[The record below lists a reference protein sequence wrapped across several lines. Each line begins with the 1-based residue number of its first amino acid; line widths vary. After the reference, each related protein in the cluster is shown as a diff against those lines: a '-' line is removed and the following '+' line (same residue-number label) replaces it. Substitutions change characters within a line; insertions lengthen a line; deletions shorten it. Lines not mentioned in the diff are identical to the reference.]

1 MKYLSFKILI
11 LCILLP
17 PVLYILSVQSIEN
30 HLKVRY
36 LSEIENIYIGDTR
49 SLFDGSVR
57 LQDAVNKNIDL
68 FLQNKALISYGVRV
82 NIAVATKQG
91 TILYPAL
98 FEEEQESFLPSD
110 PIRVAADNYNLMN
123 EGLRVQVDLKLE
135 HNTLLS
141 NAFLSVYVFAS
152 VLALYF
158 YYRAGLKKAKIEE
171 LEKSAE
177 IDRLLNIEKKYTD
190 NLIAL
195 EKEKENLSA
204 KYAQIKKE
212 LRNEKVRATS
222 NEDEMIAEIV
232 SLEEKIET
240 NLALQDKQRNEIDAL
255 KEKSNRSE
263 GGKPKTKNFHA
274 VQKRFMT
281 LYKNISINERAIT
294 GFIELTDDLKIKS
307 EAIIH
312 QLNEDP
318 RLVPVKRKVFGGKN
332 LEKVLEVIFAYKGR
346 LYFRKPKD
354 SKIEI
359 LALGT
364 KNTQAKELEFLS
376 SL

>member
-17 PVLYILSVQSIEN
+17 PVLYILTVQSVEKN
-30 HLKVRY
+30 LKVRY
-36 LSEIENIYIGDTR
+36 LREIENSCIGDTR
-49 SLFDGSVR
+49 PLFDGSVR
-57 LQDAVNKNIDL
+57 LQDAVNENINL
-68 FLQNKALISYGVRV
+68 FLQNKALISYGAKV

-91 TILYPAL
+91 TILYPAP
-98 FEEEQESFLPSD
+98 FEEEQASLLPSD
-110 PIRVAADNYNLMN
+110 PIRVASDNYSLMN
-123 EGLRVQVDLKLE
+123 EGLAVRVELKLE

-152 VLALYF
+152 VLALYL
-158 YYRAGLKKAKIEE
+158 YYKAGLRKVRIEE

-177 IDRLLNIEKKYTD
+177 IERLVNTKEIYAD

-195 EKEKENLSA
+195 EKEKGNLSA
-204 KYAQIKKE
+204 KYEQIRKE
-212 LRNEKVRATS
+212 LKNEKVRATS

-232 SLEEKIET
+232 SLEEKMKT

-255 KEKSNRSE
+255 KEKIKRSE
-263 GGKPKTKNFHA
+263 GGKPKAKNFNA
-274 VQKRFMT
+274 VQKRFKT
-281 LYKNISINERAIT
+281 LYKKISINERAIT
-294 GFIELTDDLKIKS
+294 GFMELTDDLKIKS
-307 EAIIH
+307 EEIIH

-318 RLVPVKRKVFGGKN
+318 GLVPVKRKVFGAKSR
-332 LEKVLEVIFAYKGR
+332 EKVLEVIFAYKGR

-376 SL
+376 KL

>member
-1 MKYLSFKILI
+1 M
-11 LCILLP
+11 
-17 PVLYILSVQSIEN
+17 
-30 HLKVRY
+30 
-36 LSEIENIYIGDTR
+36 
-49 SLFDGSVR
+49 
-57 LQDAVNKNIDL
+57 
-68 FLQNKALISYGVRV
+68 FLQNKALISYGAKV

-91 TILYPAL
+91 TILYPAP
-98 FEEEQESFLPSD
+98 FEEEQASLLPSD
-110 PIRVAADNYNLMN
+110 PIRVASDNYSLMN
-123 EGLRVQVDLKLE
+123 EGLAVRVELKLE

-152 VLALYF
+152 VLALYL
-158 YYRAGLKKAKIEE
+158 YYKAGLRKVRIEE

-177 IDRLLNIEKKYTD
+177 IERLVNTKEIYAD

-195 EKEKENLSA
+195 EKEKGNLSA
-204 KYAQIKKE
+204 KYEQIRKE
-212 LRNEKVRATS
+212 LKNEKVRATS

-232 SLEEKIET
+232 SLEEKMKT

-255 KEKSNRSE
+255 KEKIKRSE
-263 GGKPKTKNFHA
+263 GGKPKAKNFNA
-274 VQKRFMT
+274 VQKRFKT
-281 LYKNISINERAIT
+281 LYKKISINERAIT
-294 GFIELTDDLKIKS
+294 GFMELTDDLKIKS
-307 EAIIH
+307 EEIIH

-318 RLVPVKRKVFGGKN
+318 GLVPVKRKVFGAKSR
-332 LEKVLEVIFAYKGR
+332 EKVLEVIFAYKGR

-376 SL
+376 KL

>member
-36 LSEIENIYIGDTR
+36 LSEIENIYIGETR